1 VSVGVEGCGG
11 FFAPGFLLQFP
22 NSDGNPFSAR
32 DCQEVIGSWDP
43 NDKSAAPKGIGD
55 EHFIEPGTSLTYRI
69 RFQNTGT
76 DTAFTVVV
84 RDTLSPWLDPAT
96 LRVGAASHLYEFNLS
111 GAGILTFTFSNIALP
126 DSNINEPASHGFVQF
141 FIEQKT
147 TIPLGSVLENRAGI
161 YFDFNP
167 VVLTNTVWHTVDTGF
182 LKVYVGTD
190 EPSNEESALS
200 IFPNPAGEV
209 VWVNLPPDAHFVP
222 GGRLFLFDVFG
233 KKVLEKSVTG
243 GAVEIRRGTLPVG
256 MYWVEYTGE
265 RGRKWRGKVIFH

>member
-1 VSVGVEGCGG
+1 
-11 FFAPGFLLQFP
+11 
-22 NSDGNPFSAR
+22 
-32 DCQEVIGSWDP
+32 
-43 NDKSAAPKGIGD
+43 
-55 EHFIEPGTSLTYRI
+55 
-69 RFQNTGT
+69 
-76 DTAFTVVV
+76 
-84 RDTLSPWLDPAT
+84 
-96 LRVGAASHLYEFNLS
+96 LYEFNLS